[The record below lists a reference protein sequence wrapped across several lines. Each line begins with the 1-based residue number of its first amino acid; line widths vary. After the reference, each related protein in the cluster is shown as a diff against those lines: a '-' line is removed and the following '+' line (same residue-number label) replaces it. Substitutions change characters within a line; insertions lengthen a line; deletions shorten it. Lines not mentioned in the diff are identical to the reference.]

1 MQASAVEKRCGN
13 MPKKSRNYELN
24 EEKAERLRSIAR
36 QLRIEIVKMTHAAGS
51 GHPGGSLSAIDW
63 MTVLFFDVMRHRPEN
78 PDWPERDRFV
88 LSKGH
93 AAPAL
98 YACLAGTGYLNS
110 LELSS
115 LRQICS
121 RLQGHPERKY
131 MKGIEISTGS
141 LGQGLA
147 AANGM
152 ALAARL
158 DGFDSRVFVVL
169 GDGEIQEGMVWEAA
183 MSAAHYKLENL
194 CAFVDNNDQQ
204 IDGQVRDIMSVYPIA
219 EKFRSFGW
227 NALEIDGH
235 DFKQAYNAL
244 NNFENTFNQ
253 PTVVVGRTVKGKGV
267 SFMENNLRFHG
278 NAPSDEEFAQA
289 MEELEAD

>member
-1 MQASAVEKRCGN
+1 MAKRPRTYHLDDEKQ
-13 MPKKSRNYELN
+13 EL
-24 EEKAERLRSIAR
+24 LRDIAR
-36 QLRIEIVKMTHAAGS
+36 ELRIEILKMTHAAGS

-63 MTVLFFDVMRHRPEN
+63 MTALFFDIMCHRPKDPE
-78 PDWPERDRFV
+78 WPGRDRFV

-98 YACLAGTGYLNS
+98 YACLAAAGYFDK
-110 LELSS
+110 LELMS
-115 LRQICS
+115 LRKVCS

-131 MKGIEISTGS
+131 IKGVEISTGS
-141 LGQGLA
+141 LGQGLS

-152 ALAARL
+152 ALATRL
-158 DGFDSRVFVVL
+158 DEIDCRVFVVL

-183 MSAAHYKLENL
+183 MSSAHYKLENV

-204 IDGQVRDIMSVYPIA
+204 IDGRVRDIMSVYPIA
-219 EKFRSFGW
+219 EKFRAFGW

-244 NNFENTFNQ
+244 NNFENTFGV
-253 PTVVVGRTVKGKGV
+253 PTVVVGRTTKGKGV

-278 NAPSDEEFAQA
+278 NAPNDEELAQA
-289 MEELEAD
+289 LEELGAT